1 MQAELWKKIDE
12 LFQAALVEAP
22 EKRAEFLNRVCPDDA
37 QVRSEVQ
44 SLLKQADGSFLE
56 GSPLPSAVRP
66 GMKLG
71 NFEVVQM
78 IGRGG
83 MGEVWR
89 ARDPRLKR
97 DVAIK
102 LLPVAFAHDP
112 DRIARF
118 EHEARAAS
126 ALNHPN
132 IVSVFDVRS

>member
-1 MQAELWKKIDE
+1 
-12 LFQAALVEAP
+12 
-22 EKRAEFLNRVCPDDA
+22 
-37 QVRSEVQ
+37 
-44 SLLKQADGSFLE
+44 
-56 GSPLPSAVRP
+56 
-66 GMKLG
+66 
-71 NFEVVQM
+71 
-78 IGRGG
+78 

-132 IVSVFDVRS
+132 IVSVFDVGHENGTWWIVSELVEGESLRSLVEPRTAVAAKSD